1 MSNTIRVGV
10 LGLTHDHVWTNL
22 RHLKQSATG
31 ELVAVAD
38 PNPELRARAQKEFA
52 CQQLYA
58 DASTMLENEKL
69 DAVYVFSD
77 NATGTDLVVLAAQHG
92 LHVMVEK
99 PMAAT
104 LDGAVRMLA
113 AARMA
118 NVKLMVNWPF
128 AWYPELQHAINMA
141 QSGAIGTIHG
151 LRYRVAHRGPKDIGC
166 SPYFYNWLYDA
177 ELNGAGAY
185 MDFCC
190 YGAALARHLLGMPSR
205 VNATIGHLLKDYATV
220 DDNGV
225 LVMQWARAMA
235 IAEGSW
241 TQVGALASNTTVIY
255 GSEGTLLVE
264 KGKEERVLMAT
275 RDDPHGVVMDI
286 PAAAEDRRSG
296 SAYFL
301 SCIQNDT
308 PVEGLCSAEVGR
320 DTQEIVEA
328 GLLAAAKFESVG
340 LPLAIY

>member
-1 MSNTIRVGV
+1 MSTTIRVGV
-10 LGLTHDHVWTNL
+10 MGLTHDHVWTNL

-38 PNPELRARAQKEFA
+38 PNLELRERAQKEFA

-77 NATGTDLVVLAAQHG
+77 NATGTDLVLLAAQHG

-128 AWYPELQHAINMA
+128 AWYPELQHAINVA
-141 QSGAIGTIHG
+141 QSGAIGTLLG
-151 LRYRVAHRGPKDIGC
+151 LRYRVAHGGPKDIGC

-220 DDNGV
+220 DDNAV

-264 KGKEERVLMAT
+264 KGKEERVLIAT
-275 RDDPHGVVMDI
+275 RDDPHGAAMDI

-301 SCIQNDT
+301 SCIRNDT

-320 DTQEIVEA
+320 DAQEIVEA